1 MNKASGRPADSPSKT
16 LTRRTAIQETRAG
29 APFFQRR
36 SPAFQRSKL
45 RHSGRVE
52 LTELQMRPRK
62 MSPQPRG

>member
-1 MNKASGRPADSPSKT
+1 
-16 LTRRTAIQETRAG
+16 
-29 APFFQRR
+29 
-36 SPAFQRSKL
+36 L